1 MESRLL
7 FDQKGNGRH
16 EGSAQAWEKSAGELL
31 TIDFY
36 KSLRTINSKFKI
48 FEQLI
53 LRIAYLF

>member
-31 TIDFY
+31 TIDLN
-36 KSLRTINSKFKI
+36 KLLRTINSKFKI